1 MFSHGNQ
8 RIHFKAGI
16 AFKLNGLSAAFVD
29 EAIFLRRRLHK
40 VQRALPIEVRQLI
53 EHIQRNIAA
62 VFQLAQMRHGD
73 TDRTA
78 DLFEGVAL
86 LLSDLTPLFADELLG
101 VKHFFLLLHVRFQRA
116 GSWGWQQH
124 FDRLRTHVL
133 VDGVFLDFLE
143 CFNVIERKDPVV
155 AGRTLGGDH
164 PVLFPVSDRG
174 RDDAE
179 NFCNLIDGK
188 CYFIFMI
195 HKFHSLSGDLDFC
208 VQMQY
213 DRFSLIVGGF
223 AGKVKQRQTAH
234 RRKICDGWS
243 KREDKKAQEILMRAS
258 TA

>member
-1 MFSHGNQ
+1 MNPQKLRGLRRNILPAMDIGAPVEKRIAGMQDIGRIVVEAHFHDAGEHIDQLFSVVCVRRQIAAAGLDHAKNRVHRVFAHGNQ

-16 AFKLNGLSAAFVD
+16 AFKLNGLSAAFAD

-116 GSWGWQQH
+116 VPG
-124 FDRLRTHVL
+124 
-133 VDGVFLDFLE
+133 
-143 CFNVIERKDPVV
+143 
-155 AGRTLGGDH
+155 
-164 PVLFPVSDRG
+164 
-174 RDDAE
+174 
-179 NFCNLIDGK
+179 
-188 CYFIFMI
+188 
-195 HKFHSLSGDLDFC
+195 
-208 VQMQY
+208 
-213 DRFSLIVGGF
+213 
-223 AGKVKQRQTAH
+223 TA
-234 RRKICDGWS
+234 
-243 KREDKKAQEILMRAS
+243 AAF
-258 TA
+258 